1 MRHVMHHV
9 VQHALCHAN
18 YVRRCGTTLESMS
31 EQNRATIEG
40 LRSISLRTSLT
51 TRPLSE
57 AIAAEPP
64 PKVTSCVTAARAR
77 GSSDYSP

>member
-9 VQHALCHAN
+9 VQHAN

-40 LRSISLRTSLT
+40 LRCISLRTSLT

-64 PKVTSCVTAARAR
+64 PKVSSCVTAARVR
-77 GSSDYSP
+77 GSSDYPP